1 MKILFIGNTRLGDA
15 ILSTSILNYYSGSN
29 LSITVVCSP
38 LTENIYKNFS
48 NVKDIIAVNKKKRGM
63 HWLET
68 YFLLERAHW
77 DLVIDLRNSI
87 LSRLIRKKNVLRI
100 GKVNPHKHRVESLC
114 KLINSNAVISPS
126 IPDSNAAKKE
136 ALKIISEKNLVKP
149 ILAIAPV
156 TNWQRKN
163 WPLENF
169 VLLINSLIKKSKAEN
184 SFNSVIVLGS
194 EKEKDQCNYL
204 VNKINNINIKNLC
217 GYCEINVIYALL
229 KHCRL
234 FIGNDSGL
242 MHLSAAANIYT
253 LGLFGPS
260 KEINYRP
267 WGDRSYFLRTESN
280 YEDLVNVKGYN
291 RHHSSSLMKTLTVE
305 KVLRKCFEILS

>member
-1 MKILFIGNTRLGDA
+1 MKILLIGNTRLGDA

-68 YFLLERAHW
+68 YSLLERVCW

-100 GKVNPHKHRVESLC
+100 GKVNPYKHRVESLC
-114 KLINSNAVISPS
+114 KLINTNEVISPY
-126 IPDSNAAKKE
+126 IPNSNTAEKE
-136 ALKIISEKNLVKP
+136 ALRIISEKNLVKP

-169 VLLINSLIKKSKAEN
+169 VLLTNSLIKKSNDKN
-184 SFNSVIVLGS
+184 RFKDGPWCKVGDWVIFARYAGSRIEIEGGEVRLLNDDEVL
-194 EKEKDQCNYL
+194 
-204 VNKINNINIKNLC
+204 
-217 GYCEINVIYALL
+217 A
-229 KHCRL
+229 
-234 FIGNDSGL
+234 
-242 MHLSAAANIYT
+242 
-253 LGLFGPS
+253 
-260 KEINYRP
+260 
-267 WGDRSYFLRTESN
+267 
-280 YEDLVNVKGYN
+280 
-291 RHHSSSLMKTLTVE
+291 TVQDPTD
-305 KVLRKCFEILS
+305 ILHKF